1 MAGQPKRPAGRGLA
15 ASGLTPSRK
24 HGEETT
30 STPRPV
36 IIVNPYTEP
45 LPLEFFKRELDG
57 ETVALLI
64 ASIPYN
70 TGKGPII
77 VPAGFDSDG
86 CSMPRFF
93 WRLFG
98 HPFDMDYL
106 REAIL
111 HDYLYRMQIFD
122 RETSDLL
129 FKEQMEDKVS
139 FAKAALRQT
148 ILAELPK
155 GSDKEINKEYKRRLR
170 RMKLLSQWR
179 INNIYWGLRMGG
191 GSAWKKNGKLL
202 AEAKS
207 TQPETS
213 GRT

>member
-1 MAGQPKRPAGRGLA
+1 M
-15 ASGLTPSRK
+15 
-24 HGEETT
+24 

-36 IIVNPYTEP
+36 TIVNPYTEP

-64 ASIPYN
+64 APIPYN
-70 TGKGPII
+70 TGKGLII

-122 RETSDLL
+122 RKTSDLL

-139 FAKAALRQT
+139 FTKAALRQT

-155 GSDKEINKEYKRRLR
+155 GSDKEINKEYKRRLK

-191 GSAWKKNGKLL
+191 GVAWKKNGKLL
-202 AEAKS
+202 AEAEKHS
-207 TQPETS
+207 NQEKAWQ
-213 GRT
+213 